1 MPTAARTIRLRMT
14 CPDLA
19 ACEATPTEFGVQD
32 RHLGLHPGA
41 IQAQGTIAFDIAVS
55 VVRHPADGSVRY
67 RGPFVHGT
75 LAEPYLY
82 LSMRPVGAE
91 PGAVSAQKVW
101 GRWLWEVS
109 AIWPGV
115 PLLWNA
121 APCDPCALSRDQATP
136 DLLRAY
142 RATGW

>member
-91 PGAVSAQKVW
+91 PGAWRRRIKVRFPSLTWQNVEALPPTSVLATDVS
-101 GRWLWEVS
+101 GERS
-109 AIWPGV
+109 RTV
-115 PLLWNA
+115 PLHTYAWVRLDSTEA
-121 APCDPCALSRDQATP
+121 
-136 DLLRAY
+136 
-142 RATGW
+142 